1 MTPLNGLALALPSM
15 NRPVAVLRLTHRP
28 DAGFLIWLRPV
39 TAPRREPLPVFL
51 ANLIT
56 PLRPSD
62 PGWGRLTGDGTA
74 RRLVNQIAPV
84 CQCCKRVTEADI
96 VGCMWEKADADLFYR
111 EFGQR
116 VRLARKKANLSQ
128 EALGRAVGL
137 TRTSV
142 TNIEKGRQHVPLHM
156 AFVLAE
162 VLKTPP
168 EDLLPDLSA
177 LEQQRSLAQWLNGVR
192 PEQQEW
198 MRRVVGEEPT
208 AEEGKP

>member
-1 MTPLNGLALALPSM
+1 M

-28 DAGFLIWLRPV
+28 DAVFLTWLRPV
-39 TAPRREPLPVFL
+39 TAPRREALPVFL

-56 PLRPSD
+56 SSWPFGA
-62 PGWGRLTGDGTA
+62 PGGAGPR
-74 RRLVNQIAPV
+74 RRLRWPPTVGQV
-84 CQCCKRVTEADI
+84 HCLCQCCKHVTEVDI
-96 VGCMWEKADADLFYR
+96 LGGVWEKADVDLFYR

-116 VRLARKKANLSQ
+116 VRVARKKANLSQ

-162 VLKTPP
+162 AMKSHPD
-168 EDLLPDLSA
+168 DLLPDLNA
-177 LEQQRSLAQWLNGVR
+177 LDQQRSLAQLLEGVR
-192 PEQQEW
+192 PDQQEW
-198 MRRVVGEEPT
+198 MRRVVAREAT
-208 AEEGKP
+208 AEEGQT

>member
-1 MTPLNGLALALPSM
+1 
-15 NRPVAVLRLTHRP
+15 
-28 DAGFLIWLRPV
+28 
-39 TAPRREPLPVFL
+39 
-51 ANLIT
+51 
-56 PLRPSD
+56 
-62 PGWGRLTGDGTA
+62 
-74 RRLVNQIAPV
+74 
-84 CQCCKRVTEADI
+84 
-96 VGCMWEKADADLFYR
+96 MWEKADADLFYR

-208 AEEGKP
+208 AEEAKP